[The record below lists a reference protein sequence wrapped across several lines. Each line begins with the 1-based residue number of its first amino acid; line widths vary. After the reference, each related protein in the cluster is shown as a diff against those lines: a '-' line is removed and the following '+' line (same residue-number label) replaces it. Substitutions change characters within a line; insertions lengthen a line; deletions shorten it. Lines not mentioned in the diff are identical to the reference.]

1 LPLCP
6 NKLGEGLAPGE
17 SPFYDLLPFETRPD
31 PVAGVTA
38 PLPHGTLSRKSD
50 TLMWETCSV
59 DLTVRLPRD
68 IAAQAEEV
76 QKSDPEF
83 LSRIVLYGLTRRSVY
98 RHLQDASHRDSG
110 SHENHP
116 GSSPPLV

>member
-1 LPLCP
+1 MCP
-6 NKLGEGLAPGE
+6 NKLEEGLAPGKL
-17 SPFYDLLPFETRPD
+17 PFYDLLPFETRPD

-38 PLPHGTLSRKSD
+38 PLAHGTFSRKSD

-76 QKSDPEF
+76 QKSDPDF

-98 RHLQDASHRDSG
+98 RHLQDASHREPRNPNDQ
-110 SHENHP
+110 P